1 MVKVAHGLIWVARLR
16 DLSNKIKDGSGP
28 AGPTRWGIFPNVF
41 KGNVAHA
48 LACVAH
54 RFSKGYGKGGPRN
67 RAIEPCLR
75 RAIACLTFPARS
87 ATVRFLSPP
96 DHRNLTCILGE
107 TWAVTP

>member
-1 MVKVAHGLIWVARLR
+1 MICGRYVGEAWAMNMHKITETLCLYGAPDRIRTCGL
-16 DLSNKIKDGSGP
+16 
-28 AGPTRWGIFPNVF
+28 
-41 KGNVAHA
+41 
-48 LACVAH
+48 
-54 RFSKGYGKGGPRN
+54 
-67 RAIEPCLR
+67 CLR